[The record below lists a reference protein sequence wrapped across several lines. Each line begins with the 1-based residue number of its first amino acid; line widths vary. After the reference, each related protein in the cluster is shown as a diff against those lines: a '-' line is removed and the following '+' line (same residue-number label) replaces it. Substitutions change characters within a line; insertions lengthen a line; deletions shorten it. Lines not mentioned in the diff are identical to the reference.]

1 MDEDYA
7 WLLLCFLLMLMGLGV
22 SLHAFAGNG

>member
-7 WLLLCFLLMLMGLGV
+7 WLLLCFLLMLMGLAV
-22 SLHAFAGNG
+22 SLRAFVEHG